1 MKSHSNAGPVA
12 VPGEKWKWSIVPT
25 RAFADHRVSPG
36 ELRILGAICAFVNRA
51 GVCWPSMMTI
61 AELAGLAQ
69 RQSVHKAVKR
79 LKALGYLRQLEAK
92 DYQTTAS
99 GWKGNRYQVLWN
111 GDEPPP
117 SKEDLHIPRALT
129 PPEGGNRLPE
139 ETGGL
144 GGDAALSAISHT
156 LARAYAATL
165 ERRTGQARNI
175 ANEINTARRLAE
187 KGVTVQQVTEATEAL
202 CRAAIERRG
211 GLPFLADV
219 ARHLNAAP

>member
-25 RAFADHRVSPG
+25 RAFGDPALKLPDLRV
-36 ELRILGAICAFVNRA
+36 LGALCAFVNRA
-51 GVCWPSMMTI
+51 GVCWPALETI
-61 AELAGLAQ
+61 GGISGHATIK
-69 RQSVHKAVKR
+69 SVFDAIAR
-79 LKALGYLRQLEAK
+79 LKKAGYVRQLKAK
-92 DYQTTAS
+92 DYQLTKS
-99 GWKGNRYQVLWN
+99 GWKTNRYQVLWEGN
-111 GDEPPP
+111 DPLPGL
-117 SKEDLHIPRALT
+117 EDINAATKLRAALD
-129 PPEGGNRLPE
+129 PPEE
-139 ETGGL
+139 SKETGGT
-144 GGDAALSAISHT
+144 GEDAALISLSHT

-175 ANEINTARRLAE
+175 TNEINTARRLAE